1 MVLFASPSQKH
12 HHFPIFTQVLQFH
25 YSFLRPCLGRQ
36 GRGLRMP
43 PGEKSG
49 ACARAVSFEGTRQPD
64 DQSDLGLTPSQ
75 FPRQLP
81 ALGCADLRSFYHPT
95 WATLHHCTPLR
106 HWHWPAFASCGFTP
120 SLHLGDTLG
129 RTTPAC
135 LISSQREELLG
146 GRKQEARPDTRI
158 RCHQYQL
165 LHWVLL
171 GLIYDCHQ

>member
-1 MVLFASPSQKH
+1 MVILKNEAFIIHKEA
-12 HHFPIFTQVLQFH
+12 IVLCSVLLH
-25 YSFLRPCLGRQ
+25 I
-36 GRGLRMP
+36 

-49 ACARAVSFEGTRQPD
+49 ACARAVSFEGTGQPD

-95 WATLHHCTPLR
+95 WATLHHCAPLR

-135 LISSQREELLG
+135 LISSQREEELLG
-146 GRKQEARPDTRI
+146 GRKRGKARHRNKVSSVSTFT
-158 RCHQYQL
+158 
-165 LHWVLL
+165 L
-171 GLIYDCHQ
+171 GAPRLDL